1 MNSNSKDHETE
12 ESPETTP
19 PSRNLT
25 TPPASYPRE
34 GPERFLMIRYGKMQ
48 HRGLFRCRTPGL
60 VYNDRVVVQSERGI
74 EIGEIV
80 LDAQKTSGKVSGKSS
95 QPGGREVVGWVLH
108 KANEEELK
116 DHGSINE
123 PCTGPGPE
131 FLFCKE
137 RIQALK
143 LPMRL
148 VDVERPFKGGKIIF
162 YFTADGRVD
171 FRALV
176 RDLAKRYRTRIEM
189 KQIGVRDEAK
199 VLGGLADCGR
209 ELCCRGFLTKLQPIN
224 MRMAKVQKTT
234 LDPAKISG
242 RCGRLK
248 CCLRYEYDAY
258 LSFKAN
264 LPRIGAAVLVEEK
277 QGTVVGM
284 DVLSQKVIVLFETGE
299 RLNLP
304 LDQIEVVTY
313 KESGP
318 PATGAAKGEAAAGKE
333 RESTESKEFTAS
345 TASTKSTESPPEDT
359 PAVTPETR
367 ARPEAPTEEKRRPPR
382 RRSGRRRGSDRS
394 EPRYRDRGQGSGA
407 ESKKPDAG
415 VKRDDTKP
423 GDTKRS
429 DTKQREG
436 GNKRGRRRRR
446 KGRPRKSKN
455 SQRTPGTN
463 SKTNSKT
470 DGKKGGGDTKQA

>member
-1 MNSNSKDHETE
+1 MNANSFEPEAD
-12 ESPETTP
+12 SPETTP
-19 PSRNLT
+19 ASRNFT
-25 TPPASYPRE
+25 TPPAAYPRE
-34 GPERFLMIRYGKMQ
+34 GSERFLMIRYGKMQ

-60 VYNDRVVVQSERGI
+60 VYNDKVVVQSERGI

-80 LDAQKTSGKVSGKSS
+80 FDTRKTSAE
-95 QPGGREVVGWVLH
+95 GREPGERDAVGWVLH
-108 KANEEELK
+108 KANEEELEE
-116 DHGSINE
+116 HGKINE

-143 LPMRL
+143 MPMRL

-199 VLGGLADCGR
+199 VLGDIADCGR

-264 LPRIGAAVLVEEK
+264 LPRIGAGVLVEDRP
-277 QGTVVGM
+277 GTVVGM
-284 DVLSQKVIVLFETGE
+284 DVLGQKVIVLFETGE

-304 LDQIEVVTY
+304 LDRVEGVAPG
-313 KESGP
+313 ESGP
-318 PATGAAKGEAAAGKE
+318 TASRPVGAEAAARTE
-333 RESTESKEFTAS
+333 RESR
-345 TASTKSTESPPEDT
+345 PPRAVET
-359 PAVTPETR
+359 PAVAPEIR
-367 ARPEAPTEEKRRPPR
+367 SRPEDPAEEKRRSSR
-382 RRSGRRRGSDRS
+382 RRNSRRRDTDRS
-394 EPRYRDRGQGSGA
+394 GAGRDRPEDRRQASTA
-407 ESKKPDAG
+407 EDQKPSAG
-415 VKRDDTKP
+415 T
-423 GDTKRS
+423 GHNE
-429 DTKQREG
+429 TKQRQEG
-436 GNKRGRRRRR
+436 AMRGRRRRR
-446 KGRPRKSKN
+446 KGRPRKPKN
-455 SQRTPGTN
+455 SQRPPGA
-463 SKTNSKT
+463 
-470 DGKKGGGDTKQA
+470 DRKKGGGETKQA